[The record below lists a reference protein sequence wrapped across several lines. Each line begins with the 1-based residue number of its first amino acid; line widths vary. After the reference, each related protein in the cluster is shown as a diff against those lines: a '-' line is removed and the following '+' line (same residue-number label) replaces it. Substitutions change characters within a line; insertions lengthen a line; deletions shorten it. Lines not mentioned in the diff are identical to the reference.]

1 MTFNTAIAYNLTGNA
16 NKAAEILSEI
26 IKKDRYFFQ
35 AYVTLED
42 IYRIGDNDKKC
53 VDKVKKMMNI
63 AEEKLINKE
72 STSSNNTKTK
82 QNISNK
88 TEIEKKPDVKI

>member
-1 MTFNTAIAYNLTGNA
+1 MIT
-16 NKAAEILSEI
+16 
-26 IKKDRYFFQ
+26 
-35 AYVTLED
+35 
-42 IYRIGDNDKKC
+42 
-53 VDKVKKMMNI
+53 

-88 TEIEKKPDVKI
+88 TEIGKKPDVKNFNPSKKGNLLTISKMVKMMKKSI